1 MSIGVA
7 MQQGVATGTGRLGRW
22 TGNARMV
29 ETADPAPA
37 GIDANDD
44 DDALIARFADGDQ
57 SAARLLTERHLG
69 RVLALATRMLRDT
82 AEAEDVAQEAMMRAW
97 RNAPKW
103 EPGRAKFS
111 TWLHKV
117 ALNLCYDRLRK
128 RKSASLDEVAEP
140 VDDRASAQEEME
152 ADERLTL
159 LKDAIESLPE
169 RQRAAIQ
176 LRHFEERGNDETAEI
191 LGVSIEAVE
200 SLLSRGR
207 RALRDKL
214 AGQRALLLEE

>member
-1 MSIGVA
+1 MSTGIMTEPVA
-7 MQQGVATGTGRLGRW
+7 GFGKGWIRRRQGGAT
-22 TGNARMV
+22 MV
-29 ETADPAPA
+29 ETADAA
-37 GIDANDD
+37 SIGTDADD
-44 DDALIARFADGDQ
+44 DDALIVRFAAGDQ

-97 RNAPKW
+97 RNAAKW

-128 RKSASLDEVAEP
+128 RKSASLDDVAEP
-140 VDDRASAQEEME
+140 VDDRASAQDGLE
-152 ADERLTL
+152 ADERLTV
-159 LKDAIESLPE
+159 LKGAIAALPE

-191 LGVSIEAVE
+191 LGVSVEAVE

>member
-1 MSIGVA
+1 MIAGA
-7 MQQGVATGTGRLGRW
+7 MASLAGSRRTESPGRW
-22 TGNARMV
+22 RKGADMSEATRTA
-29 ETADPAPA
+29 TADS
-37 GIDANDD
+37 DD
-44 DDALIARFADGDQ
+44 DTLIARFAGGDQ
-57 SAARLLTERHLG
+57 SAARILTERHIG

-82 AEAEDVAQEAMMRAW
+82 AEAEDVAQETMLRAW
-97 RNAPKW
+97 RNAAKW
-103 EPGRAKFS
+103 EPGKAKFS

-128 RKSASLDEVAEP
+128 RKSSSLDEVAEP
-140 VDDRASAQEEME
+140 IDDRASAQQGME

-159 LKDAIESLPE
+159 LKDAMEALPE

-176 LRHFEERGNDETAEI
+176 MRHFEERGNDETAEI
-191 LGVSIEAVE
+191 LGVTVEAVE

-207 RALRDKL
+207 RALRDRL

>member
-1 MSIGVA
+1 MNAVVTVRPAEGSGMA
-7 MQQGVATGTGRLGRW
+7 GTGRWKRGAKM
-22 TGNARMV
+22 T
-29 ETADPAPA
+29 ETARPAPFA
-37 GIDANDD
+37 GADAQDD
-44 DDALIARFADGDQ
+44 DSLIARFAAGDQ

-97 RNAPKW
+97 RNASKW

-128 RKSASLDEVAEP
+128 RRSASLDDVAEP
-140 VDDRASAQEEME
+140 VDDRASAQDGME
-152 ADERLTL
+152 ADERLTV
-159 LKDAIESLPE
+159 LKDAMEALPE

-207 RALRDKL
+207 RALRDRL

>member
-1 MSIGVA
+1 
-7 MQQGVATGTGRLGRW
+7 MQATLGLDIGRLRQRKEGASM
-22 TGNARMV
+22 T
-29 ETADPAPA
+29 ETAHPATSDVA
-37 GIDANDD
+37 GQDD
-44 DDALIARFADGDQ
+44 DDALLARFAGGDQ

-82 AEAEDVAQEAMMRAW
+82 TEAEDVAQEAMMRAW
-97 RNAPKW
+97 RNASKW

-128 RKSASLDEVAEP
+128 RKSTSLDEVAEP
-140 VDDRASAQEEME
+140 IDDRASAQDGLE
-152 ADERLTL
+152 AVERLAV
-159 LKDAIESLPE
+159 LKTAMDALPE

>member
-1 MSIGVA
+1 MSAGVVAQIGAGIAPERTGRSEGVA
-7 MQQGVATGTGRLGRW
+7 SMA
-22 TGNARMV
+22 
-29 ETADPAPA
+29 ETARPVAPGTDA
-37 GIDANDD
+37 GD
-44 DDALIARFADGDQ
+44 DDALLARFAAGDQ

-82 AEAEDVAQEAMMRAW
+82 AEAEDVAQEALMRAW
-97 RNAPKW
+97 RNAAKW

-128 RKSASLDEVAEP
+128 RRSASLDDVAEP
-140 VDDRASAQEEME
+140 ADDRASAQEGLE
-152 ADERLTL
+152 ADERLAA
-159 LKDAIESLPE
+159 LKGAIETLPE

-191 LGVSIEAVE
+191 LGVSVEAVE
-200 SLLSRGR
+200 SLLARGR

-214 AGQRALLLEE
+214 AGQRAMLMEE

>member
-1 MSIGVA
+1 M
-7 MQQGVATGTGRLGRW
+7 
-22 TGNARMV
+22 N
-29 ETADPAPA
+29 PAFAAQTRA
-37 GIDANDD
+37 GIDTQSRRRNKGAARMTETARPLNPPGIEAQD
-44 DDALIARFADGDQ
+44 DDALLARFAAGDQ

-82 AEAEDVAQEAMMRAW
+82 TEAEDVAQEAMMRAW

-128 RKSASLDEVAEP
+128 RKSAALDDVAEP
-140 VDDRASAQEEME
+140 VDERASAQEGLE
-152 ADERLTL
+152 ADERLMV
-159 LKDAIESLPE
+159 LKDAIAALPE

-191 LGVSIEAVE
+191 LGVSVEAVE

-214 AGQRALLLEE
+214 AGQRALLMEE

>member
-1 MSIGVA
+1 MTAGI
-7 MQQGVATGTGRLGRW
+7 ATVSASLME
-22 TGNARMV
+22 A
-29 ETADPAPA
+29 APA
-37 GIDANDD
+37 RYRQGGASMTETPRPATVGVDAED
-44 DDALIARFADGDQ
+44 DDALILRFAAGDQ

-82 AEAEDVAQEAMMRAW
+82 AEAEDVAQEALLRAW
-97 RNAPKW
+97 RNAAKW

-140 VDDRASAQEEME
+140 VDDRASVQQDME
-152 ADERLTL
+152 ASERLAVLQT
-159 LKDAIESLPE
+159 AIAALPE

-191 LGVSIEAVE
+191 LGVSVEAVE

>member
-1 MSIGVA
+1 MSA
-7 MQQGVATGTGRLGRW
+7 GVATGSIAGFGAGQIRRRQG
-22 TGNARMV
+22 GVSMV
-29 ETADPAPA
+29 ETASAASA
-37 GIDANDD
+37 GADADD
-44 DDALIARFADGDQ
+44 DDALIVRFAAGDQ

-82 AEAEDVAQEAMMRAW
+82 AEAEDVAQEALMRAW
-97 RNAPKW
+97 RNASKW

-128 RKSASLDEVAEP
+128 RKSSSLDEVAEP
-140 VDDRASAQEEME
+140 VDDRASAQDGME
-152 ADERLTL
+152 ADERLSV
-159 LKDAIESLPE
+159 LKSAIAALPE

-191 LGVSIEAVE
+191 LGVSVEAVE

-214 AGQRALLLEE
+214 AGQRAMLLEE

>member
-1 MSIGVA
+1 MNAVASARPVEGRRRARAERWKGVA
-7 MQQGVATGTGRLGRW
+7 KMT
-22 TGNARMV
+22 
-29 ETADPAPA
+29 ETARPPA
-37 GIDANDD
+37 GIDAQDD
-44 DDALIARFADGDQ
+44 DSLIARFAAGDQ

-97 RNAPKW
+97 RNAAKW

-128 RKSASLDEVAEP
+128 RRSSSLEDVAEP
-140 VDDRASAQEEME
+140 VDDRASAQDGIE
-152 ADERLTL
+152 AEERLAM
-159 LKDAIESLPE
+159 LKTALQALPE

-207 RALRDKL
+207 RALRDRL

>member
-7 MQQGVATGTGRLGRW
+7 MQQGVVTGTGRLGRW

>member
-1 MSIGVA
+1 MNAVA
-7 MQQGVATGTGRLGRW
+7 SARPAGGRRGARAERW
-22 TGNARMV
+22 KGGAQMT
-29 ETADPAPA
+29 ETAHPVPPA
-37 GIDANDD
+37 GIDAQDD
-44 DDALIARFADGDQ
+44 DSLIARFAAGDQ

-97 RNAPKW
+97 RNAAKW

-128 RKSASLDEVAEP
+128 RRSSSLEDVAEP
-140 VDDRASAQEEME
+140 VDDRASAQDGIE
-152 ADERLTL
+152 AEERLAM
-159 LKDAIESLPE
+159 LKTALQALPE

-207 RALRDKL
+207 RALRDRL

>member
-1 MSIGVA
+1 MSA
-7 MQQGVATGTGRLGRW
+7 GVATGSAAGFGTGRIRRW
-22 TGNARMV
+22 QGGVTMV
-29 ETADPAPA
+29 ETASAASAETD
-37 GIDANDD
+37 GDD
-44 DDALIARFADGDQ
+44 DDALIVRFAAGDQ
-57 SAARLLTERHLG
+57 SAARILTERHLG

-82 AEAEDVAQEAMMRAW
+82 AEAEDVAQEALMRAW
-97 RNAPKW
+97 RNASKW

-128 RKSASLDEVAEP
+128 RKSSSLDEVAEP
-140 VDDRASAQEEME
+140 VDDRASAQDGME
-152 ADERLTL
+152 ADERLSV
-159 LKDAIESLPE
+159 LKGAIADLPE

-191 LGVSIEAVE
+191 LGVSVEAVE

-214 AGQRALLLEE
+214 AGQRAMLLEE

>member
-1 MSIGVA
+1 M
-7 MQQGVATGTGRLGRW
+7 T
-22 TGNARMV
+22 
-29 ETADPAPA
+29 ETAHPATSDVA
-37 GIDANDD
+37 GQDD
-44 DDALIARFADGDQ
+44 DDALLARFAGGDQ

-82 AEAEDVAQEAMMRAW
+82 TEAEDVAQEAMMRAW
-97 RNAPKW
+97 RNASKW

-128 RKSASLDEVAEP
+128 RKSTSLDEVAEP
-140 VDDRASAQEEME
+140 IDDRASAQDGLE
-152 ADERLTL
+152 AVERLAV
-159 LKDAIESLPE
+159 LKTAMDALPE